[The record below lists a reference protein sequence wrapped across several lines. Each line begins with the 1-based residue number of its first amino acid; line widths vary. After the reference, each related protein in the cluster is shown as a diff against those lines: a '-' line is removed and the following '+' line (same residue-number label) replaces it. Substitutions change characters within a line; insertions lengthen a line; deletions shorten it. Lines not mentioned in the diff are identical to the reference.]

1 MPYTNTAYINN
12 NVYAIVNDL
21 NKMMTGKDEV
31 AVIDTHSFVD
41 FGNSVLSSSDATEMF
56 LNAYLLRIA
65 QTYDTFR
72 PYTGKLK
79 DLVLNGSEWGAIVQK
94 IDAEVPDFV
103 ADDTY
108 ELVDGQSIDQYKVR
122 KPTGRQKLFI
132 KRSTYKNYMTTSK
145 KLLKGAF
152 LSEQAFAN
160 WARMTAGKMRNKI
173 EFALEGLCRMAM
185 ANYIANAKE
194 SQFVHLL
201 TDYNTE
207 KALVTPLTAQQA
219 LLDEGFMAYA
229 AGTMELG
236 SKRLRDLSISYNA
249 EGAERHTPAGEQ
261 RFCVFDL
268 FQSRLQHVV
277 QFQAYHKDLVSL
289 GEFIEVPYWQGEYE
303 IVEIEGEEVRVDA
316 RDKIVVK
323 IEDPEDPTKTVTKT
337 VSKIMGFIFD
347 RYALGAHRSE
357 EETLTTPIN
366 ASGRYFNTFH
376 FAEQLWFTDLS
387 ENGLIYCLD

>member
-1 MPYTNTAYINN
+1 MATNTAYINN
-12 NVYAIVNDL
+12 NVYAIVNDIA
-21 NKMMTGKDEV
+21 KMMTGKEEV

-41 FGNSVLSSSDATEMF
+41 FGDSVLSSSDATEMF

-72 PYTGKLK
+72 PYTGQLK
-79 DLVLNGSEWGAIVQK
+79 DLVLSGEEWGAIVQK

-103 ADDTY
+103 ADETY

-152 LSEQAFAN
+152 LSEAAFAN

-173 EFALEGLCRMAM
+173 EFALEGLCRLAM
-185 ANYIANAKE
+185 ANYMANAADT
-194 SQFVHLL
+194 QFIHLL
-201 TDYNTE
+201 TDYNDE
-207 KALVTPLTAQQA
+207 SGRDLDADEA
-219 LLDEGFMAYA
+219 LLDEKFMAYA
-229 AGTMELG
+229 AGTMELA
-236 SKRLRDLSISYNA
+236 SKRLRNLSVSYNA
-249 EGAERHTPAGEQ
+249 EEAERHTPAGEQ
-261 RFCVFDL
+261 RFCVYDL

-277 QFQAYHKDLVSL
+277 QYQAYHKDLVSL
-289 GEFIEVPYWQGEYE
+289 GEFIEVPYWQGES
-303 IVEIEGEEVRVDA
+303 A
-316 RDKIVVK
+316 RDTIIVKVDDGDGGT
-323 IEDPEDPTKTVTKT
+323 ETKTI
-337 VSKIMGFIFD
+337 SKIMGFIFD
-347 RYALGAHRSE
+347 RYALGAHRAE

-376 FAEQLWFTDLS
+376 FAEQLWFNDLS
-387 ENGLIYCLD
+387 ENGLIFCLD

>member
-1 MPYTNTAYINN
+1 MATNNQYINN
-12 NVYAIVNDL
+12 EVYAIINDVA
-21 NKMMTGKDEV
+21 KMMTGAEDV

-41 FGNSVLSSSDATEMF
+41 FGNSVLSSSDSTEMF

-72 PYTGKLK
+72 PYTGQLK

-103 ADDTY
+103 SDDTY
-108 ELVDGQSIDQYKVR
+108 ELVEGQSIDQYKVR

-160 WARMTAGKMRNKI
+160 WARMVAGKMRNKI
-173 EFALEGLCRMAM
+173 EFALEGLCRLAM
-185 ANYIANAKE
+185 ANYMANAKE
-194 SQFVHLL
+194 TQFVHLL
-201 TDYNTE
+201 TDYNAE
-207 KALVTPLTAQQA
+207 SGRSLTADEA
-219 LLDEGFMAYA
+219 LLDEKFMAYA
-229 AGTMELG
+229 AGTMELQ
-236 SKRLRDLSISYNA
+236 SKRLRNLSVSYNA

-268 FQSRLQHVV
+268 FQSRLQTVV
-277 QFQAYHKDLVSL
+277 QFMAYHKELVSL
-289 GEFIEVPYWQGEYE
+289 GEFVEVPYWQGEYE
-303 IVEIEGEEVRVDA
+303 TVEVEGEEVRVPA

-323 IEDPEDPTKTVTKT
+323 IEDPEDPTATITKT
-337 VSKIMGFIFD
+337 ISKIMGFVFD

-357 EETLTTPIN
+357 EETLTTPVN
-366 ASGRYFNTFH
+366 AAGRYFNTFH
-376 FAEQLWFTDLS
+376 YAEQLWFNDLS
-387 ENGLIYCLD
+387 ENGLIFCLD